1 MKKILIAGCGGAPSE
16 GVVNSLLLGKNQE
29 ELIGMGSELT
39 DLILSN
45 VKKKYTVPYADSP
58 NYESEL
64 LKVLNIEK
72 PDLIHFQ
79 NDLEIFE
86 ASKIRDKIISNGTK
100 K

>member
-45 VKKKYTVPYADSP
+45 VKKNIPSLMRILQTTKVSCLKY
-58 NYESEL
+58 
-64 LKVLNIEK
+64 
-72 PDLIHFQ
+72 
-79 NDLEIFE
+79 
-86 ASKIRDKIISNGTK
+86 
-100 K
+100 

>member
-1 MKKILIAGCGGAPSE
+1 MIAGCGGAPSE
-16 GVVNSLLLGKNQE
+16 GVVKSLMLGKNQE

-39 DLILSN
+39 DLILSS
-45 VKKKYTVPYADSP
+45 VKKYKVPYADSP

-86 ASKIRDKIISNGTK
+86 ASKIRDKNYCYRN
-100 K
+100 